1 MAKRFT
7 DSEKWEDNWFS
18 ELSNDEKIVWL
29 YLLDKCNHAGI
40 VRTNLRTLNFNCN
53 TSYND
58 YITINEL
65 LGNRLII
72 INESFAFIPKFLKFQ
87 YIKGI
92 GSNKP
97 VIVSIRKELEK
108 FGLMGVVSD
117 LFGENFVTIKEPLS
131 NSCQTIKE
139 KDKDKDKDKDKEKEK
154 DIKEVKK
161 DCELFDIWWDKF
173 DNKKGVKQA
182 RIRWNNLNLSNKQK
196 CLDVVDDY
204 VKSTPDK
211 QYRKMPSTYLN
222 QESWNDELGV
232 GVKAS
237 LSTVPKLKVEY

>member
-18 ELSNDEKIVWL
+18 ELSNNEKIVWL

-40 VRTNLRTLNFNCN
+40 VRINLRTLNFNCN

-97 VIVSIRKELEK
+97 MIVSIRKELER
-108 FGLMGVVSD
+108 FGLMSVVSD
-117 LFGENFVTIKEPLS
+117 LFGNSFITINEPLD

-139 KDKDKDKDKDKEKEK
+139 KDKDKDKDKDKETSLKKE
-154 DIKEVKK
+154 
-161 DCELFDIWWDKF
+161 CELFDIWWDKF

-182 RIRWNNLNLSNKQK
+182 RIRWNNLNQSNKQK
-196 CLDVVDDY
+196 CLDVVEAY

-211 QYRKMPSTYLN
+211 AYRKMPQTYLN
-222 QESWNDELGV
+222 QESWNDDLDV

-237 LSTVPKLKVEY
+237 LSTVPPLVMEY

>member
-40 VRTNLRTLNFNCN
+40 VRLNLRTLNFNCN

-58 YITINEL
+58 YTTINEL

-87 YIKGI
+87 YTKGI

-97 VIVSIRKELEK
+97 MIVSIRKELER
-108 FGLMGVVSD
+108 FGLMSVVSD
-117 LFGENFVTIKEPLS
+117 LFGNSFITINEPLS
-131 NSCQTIKE
+131 NSSPTIKE
-139 KDKDKDKDKDKEKEK
+139 KDKDKDKDKDKETSLKKE
-154 DIKEVKK
+154 
-161 DCELFDIWWDKF
+161 CELFDIWWDKF
-173 DNKKGVKQA
+173 DNKKGGKTA
-182 RIRWNNLNLSNKQK
+182 RIRWNNLNQSNKQK
-196 CLDVVDDY
+196 CLDVVEDY

-211 QYRKMPSTYLN
+211 QYRKMPATYLN

-237 LSTVPKLKVEY
+237 LSTVPKLKMEY